1 MRHDFLTWT
10 AGNRDIPRNPPDDR
24 RVHPAADMGRLPAY
38 PAIPGK
44 AGLPDCRN
52 ADAVRPV
59 PLADKLPVADTG
71 MAAAV
76 ASAAVQ
82 AGCIP
87 VAAPVSVAVHDIAAP
102 AVAYTG
108 EVAAAVASVRLAA
121 MS

>member
-1 MRHDFLTWT
+1 
-10 AGNRDIPRNPPDDR
+10 
-24 RVHPAADMGRLPAY
+24 MGRLPAY

>member
-1 MRHDFLTWT
+1 MIHGILTWI
-10 AGNRDIPRNPPDDR
+10 GENRDIPRNPPDGR
-24 RVHPAADMGRLPAY
+24 WVHPAADMWRLPAY

-44 AGLPDCRN
+44 EGLPECRN

-82 AGCIP
+82 AVGIP
-87 VAAPVSVAVHDIAAP
+87 VAVHDIAVP
-102 AVAYTG
+102 AVAHTG
-108 EVAAAVASVRLAA
+108 EVAAADVSVRLAA
-121 MS
+121 VP